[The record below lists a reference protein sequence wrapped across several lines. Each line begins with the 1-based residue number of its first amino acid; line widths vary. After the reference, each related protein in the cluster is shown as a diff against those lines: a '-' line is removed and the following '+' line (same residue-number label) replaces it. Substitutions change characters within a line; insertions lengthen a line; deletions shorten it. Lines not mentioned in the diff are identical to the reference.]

1 MRPALGFS
9 RVQTY
14 RLLVL
19 LALKYPGL
27 VGAVLDRMGSSFAVS
42 VLNAAGRNWNP
53 SAPANSLRCKVVIKD
68 ESGVASV
75 VPVGKAVAEC
85 GADKFIAWLAEAAPG
100 TQQCVLASAGREAR
114 RRLDKLVTKLLEELA
129 RVAKVRALRAR
140 AIAKKRAGRRAES
153 VALLVEAREYM
164 RR

>member
-1 MRPALGFS
+1 MTDL
-9 RVQTY
+9 T
-14 RLLVL
+14 
-19 LALKYPGL
+19 
-27 VGAVLDRMGSSFAVS
+27 
-42 VLNAAGRNWNP
+42 
-53 SAPANSLRCKVVIKD
+53 CKVVIKD
-68 ESGVASV
+68 ESDVASF

-85 GADKFIAWLAEAAPG
+85 GEDKFVAWLAEAAPG
-100 TQQCVLASAGREAR
+100 TRQCALAGREAR